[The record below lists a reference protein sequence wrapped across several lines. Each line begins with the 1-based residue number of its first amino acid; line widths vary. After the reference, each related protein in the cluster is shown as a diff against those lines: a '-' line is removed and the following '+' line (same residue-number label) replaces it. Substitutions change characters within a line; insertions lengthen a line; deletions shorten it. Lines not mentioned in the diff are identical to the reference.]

1 MTDIDD
7 IHHPIGFR
15 NAHDGRRDPGDEL
28 HPRPAGLRDAVDR
41 WGPDPGLW
49 PDAAMAQRA
58 RAALLSDRAFRAYR
72 DDAVVLDER
81 LEVAAAALDSRIE
94 AGPLA
99 RIRAGV
105 MAQIAPQPVRWA
117 RRLAAAAAVVL
128 VAGALGGAS
137 SLFLLPADDDIRVA
151 STVQLD
157 PLLFGPS
164 ELGF

>member
-1 MTDIDD
+1 MTDFDD
-7 IHHPIGFR
+7 IQDPLGFHD
-15 NAHDGRRDPGDEL
+15 AHEGRRDPSAEL
-28 HPRPAGLRDAVDR
+28 HPRPTGLRDAVDR

-72 DDAVVLDER
+72 DDAVVLDQR

-105 MAQIAPQPVRWA
+105 MAQITPQPVRWT
-117 RRLAAAAAVVL
+117 RRIAAAAAIVL

-137 SLFLLPADDDIRVA
+137 SLSLLPADDDIRVA

>member
-105 MAQIAPQPVRWA
+105 MALGKAA
-117 RRLAAAAAVVL
+117 RRGRGGRPCRRCARRRLQPL
-128 VAGALGGAS
+128 PPAGG
-137 SLFLLPADDDIRVA
+137 
-151 STVQLD
+151 
-157 PLLFGPS
+157 
-164 ELGF
+164 